1 MRRHTLTLLAAVL
14 TGSLALSACGAATTS
29 SAGPSSDGY
38 AESYL
43 ADNAVADKA
52 SVNEDP
58 SLSWD
63 SASLA
68 ATDAGGQDTGET
80 DGAVATDTA
89 SGQKLVVTLNYSVET
104 KDLDALEQSI
114 LEETKKLGGYVEAS
128 SKDGANDSDDS
139 WYGRYATYTLRI
151 PSGKLEEFATALEGE
166 SSVTSKSTD
175 TQDITLQYIDTDS
188 RKTALETEQKRL
200 EEMLK
205 EAESVDDLIQ
215 IENALTDVRS
225 ELQELET
232 TLRHYDNQVSYS
244 TVNISVTETKEYTV
258 VTESRTMAER
268 IRDGFSSSV
277 EELRDHVEN
286 LAVDLASN
294 APMILYYLVLAI
306 IVILLIRLA
315 VAILVAIFASREWKE
330 KRRAKKRARKE
341 AKEKKKEDR
350 AREKQLERE
359 EEKKLLQEDKKK
371 TSK

>member
-1 MRRHTLTLLAAVL
+1 MKRHTLTLLAAVL
-14 TGSLALSACGAATTS
+14 AGSLALTACGAAS
-29 SAGPSSDGY
+29 ESAGTSADSYVESDI
-38 AESYL
+38 
-43 ADNAVADKA
+43 ADNAVADKS

-68 ATDAGGQDTGET
+68 ATDAGAQDTGET
-80 DGAVATDTA
+80 EGEAVTDDAT
-89 SGQKLVVTLNYSVET
+89 GQKLVVTLNYSVET
-104 KDLDALEQSI
+104 KDLDALDESI
-114 LEETKKLGGYVEAS
+114 LAETKKLGGYVESS
-128 SKDGANDSDDS
+128 SKDGNHEGDDS
-139 WYGRYATYTLRI
+139 WYARYATYTLRI
-151 PSGKLEEFATALEGE
+151 PSEKLDEFATALEGE

-188 RKTALETEQKRL
+188 RKTALETEKKRL

-205 EAESVDDLIQ
+205 KAESVDDLIQ

-244 TVNISVTETKEYTV
+244 TVNISVTETKEYTA
-258 VTESRTMAER
+258 VTESRTPAER
-268 IRDGFSSSV
+268 IQEGFASSV
-277 EELRDHVEN
+277 QELRDHVEN

-306 IVILLIRLA
+306 IVILLIRLV

-330 KRRAKKRARKE
+330 KRRAKKKARKQ
-341 AKEKKKEDR
+341 AREKKKEDQ
-350 AREKQLERE
+350 AREKLLEKE
-359 EEKKLLQEDKKK
+359 EEKKLLQEDRKKS
-371 TSK
+371 SK